1 MAEPVDPALYRKMK
15 DEVDKSYKKPSAYR
29 SMAYQRFYLKAFAEK
44 YGSNKSAFK
53 GKNPENLNNWR
64 KEKWID
70 VKSYVADPKNPTA
83 CGNEP
88 VKKGEYPL
96 CMPEKDAAKY
106 SEGELK
112 LLVKRK
118 SEIGNKRLVK
128 DAYLR
133 DVLEPEKT
141 PAIRKYKEKY
151 IKDKKMKIKPLPANV
166 AQKILDEPTI
176 AEELKIKVPKEK
188 KIKEVKAPKVKEP
201 KPQVITI
208 PTVEEP
214 VVEKPKRGRGRP
226 KLSAE
231 QLAANK
237 AAAQEKRKVDRQKA
251 SALFAE
257 TRALA
262 KQQKAEERQRLKD
275 EAKANAP
282 PKEVIPKKPVYKDAQ
297 PPEFYDQYRRDK
309 VAWDNYVLTRNRNN
323 SGIQTFAGGEVF
335 RFD

>member
-44 YGSNKSAFK
+44 YGSSKSAFK

-166 AQKILDEPTI
+166 AQKILEEPTI

-188 KIKEVKAPKVKEP
+188 KIKAPAAPKEP
-201 KPQVITI
+201 KPQV
-208 PTVEEP
+208 VEVPVAPVE

-226 KLSAE
+226 KLSPE

-237 AAAQEKRKVDRQKA
+237 AAAQAKRKEDRQRA
-251 SALFAE
+251 SAGFAE
-257 TRALA
+257 MRAEA
-262 KQQKAEERQRLKD
+262 KKRKAEERQRLKD

>member
-44 YGSNKSAFK
+44 YGDKKSAFK
-53 GKNPENLNNWR
+53 GKNPKNLSNWR
-64 KEKWID
+64 SEKWVD
-70 VKSYVADPKNPTA
+70 VKSFIANPRNPTV

-96 CMPEKDAAKY
+96 CMPTKDAAKY

-112 LLVKRK
+112 LLVARK
-118 SEIGNKRLVK
+118 SQIGKARLVK

-141 PAIRKYKEKY
+141 PPMRKYKEKY
-151 IKDKKMKIKPLPANV
+151 ITDKKMKVKPLPENV
-166 AQKILDEPTI
+166 AQKILDEPSI
-176 AEELKIKVPKEK
+176 AQELRTT
-188 KIKEVKAPKVKEP
+188 KEP
-201 KPQVITI
+201 KAQRVTV

-214 VVEKPKRGRGRP
+214 IVEKPRRGRGRP

-237 AAAQEKRKVDRQKA
+237 AAAQAKRKEERQKA
-251 SALFAE
+251 SAGFAE
-257 TRALA
+257 VRAQMKEA
-262 KQQKAEERQRLKD
+262 KAAERQRLRD

-282 PKEVIPKKPVYKDAQ
+282 QKEEVPRKPVYKDGQ
-297 PPEFYDQYRRDK
+297 SPEWYADYQQKK
-309 VAWDNYVLTRNRNN
+309 VAYDAYILTRNRTRG
-323 SGIQTFAGGEVF
+323 GIEFF
-335 RFD
+335 

>member
-1 MAEPVDPALYRKMK
+1 MAEPVDPILYRKMK

-29 SMAYQRFYLKAFAEK
+29 SMAYQRFYLKAFEEK
-44 YGSNKSAFK
+44 YGADKSAFK
-53 GKNPENLNNWR
+53 GKNPKKLGNWR
-64 KEKWID
+64 KEKWVD
-70 VKSYVADPKNPTA
+70 VKTLIADPKNPVA
-83 CGNEP
+83 CGNAP
-88 VKKGEYPL
+88 VGKDEYPL
-96 CMPEKDAAKY
+96 CMPIKEAAKY

-118 SEIGNKRLVK
+118 SEIKEKRLVK

-133 DVLEPEKT
+133 DVLRPDET

-151 IKDKKMKIKPLPANV
+151 ITDKKMKIKPLPANV
-166 AQKILDEPTI
+166 AEKILEEPPL
-176 AEELKIKVPKEK
+176 AEELKIKLPKEK
-188 KIKEVKAPKVKEP
+188 KIKAPAAPKEP

-208 PTVEEP
+208 PTVDEP

-237 AAAQEKRKVDRQKA
+237 AAAQAKRKAERQRA
-251 SALFAE
+251 SNLFAE

-262 KQQKAEERQRLKD
+262 KQQKAEERQRLRD

-282 PKEVIPKKPVYKDAQ
+282 PKEVVPRKPVYKDAQ
-297 PPEFYDQYRRDK
+297 PPEFYDQYQKEK
-309 VAWDNYVLTRNRNN
+309 VAYDNYIATRNRNT
-323 SGIQTFAGGEVF
+323 GIQYF
-335 RFD
+335 

>member
-1 MAEPVDPALYRKMK
+1 MK

-44 YGSNKSAFK
+44 YGADKSAFK
-53 GKNPENLNNWR
+53 GKNPKKLGNWR
-64 KEKWID
+64 KEKWVD
-70 VKSYVADPKNPTA
+70 VKSLVADPKNPTV
-83 CGNEP
+83 CGNAP
-88 VKKGEYPL
+88 VGKDEYPL
-96 CMPEKDAAKY
+96 CMPIKDAAKY

-118 SEIGNKRLVK
+118 SEIKEKRLVK

-133 DVLEPEKT
+133 DVLRPEET

-151 IKDKKMKIKPLPANV
+151 ITDKKMKVKPLPANV
-166 AQKILDEPTI
+166 AEKILAEPPL

-188 KIKEVKAPKVKEP
+188 KIKETPAPKVKEP

-208 PTVEEP
+208 PTVDEP

-226 KLSAE
+226 KLSTE

-237 AAAQEKRKVDRQKA
+237 SAAQEKRKVDRQKA

-257 TRALA
+257 ERALA

-282 PKEVIPKKPVYKDAQ
+282 QREVEPKKPVYKDAQ
-297 PPEFYDQYRRDK
+297 SPEFYEDYQKRM
-309 VAWDNYVLTRNRNN
+309 VAYNNFIATRNRRDG
-323 SGIQTFAGGEVF
+323 GIQYF
-335 RFD
+335 

>member
-1 MAEPVDPALYRKMK
+1 MAEPVDPILYRKMK

-44 YGSNKSAFK
+44 YGADKSAFK
-53 GKNPENLNNWR
+53 GKNPKNLGNWR
-64 KEKWID
+64 KEKWVD
-70 VKSYVADPKNPTA
+70 VKTLIADPKNPIA
-83 CGNEP
+83 CGNAP
-88 VKKGEYPL
+88 VGKDEYPL
-96 CMPEKDAAKY
+96 CMPIKEAAKY

-118 SEIGNKRLVK
+118 SEIKEKRLVK

-151 IKDKKMKIKPLPANV
+151 ITDKKMKIKPLPANV
-166 AQKILDEPTI
+166 AEKILEEPPL
-176 AEELKIKVPKEK
+176 AEELKIKIPKEK
-188 KIKEVKAPKVKEP
+188 KIKEP
-201 KPQVITI
+201 KPQVITL

-226 KLSAE
+226 KLSPE

-237 AAAQEKRKVDRQKA
+237 AAAQAKRKADRQRA

-257 TRALA
+257 ERAA
-262 KQQKAEERQRLKD
+262 VKRQKAEERQRLKD

-282 PKEVIPKKPVYKDAQ
+282 PKEIIPKNPVYKDAQ
-297 PPEFYDQYRRDK
+297 PPEFYEQYQREK
-309 VAWDNYVLTRNRNN
+309 VAYNNYLATRNRN
-323 SGIQTFAGGEVF
+323 SGIQYF
-335 RFD
+335 

>member
-1 MAEPVDPALYRKMK
+1 MAEPVDPILYRKMK

-44 YGSNKSAFK
+44 YGKDKSAFK
-53 GKNPENLNNWR
+53 GKNPKKLGNWR
-64 KEKWID
+64 NEKWVD
-70 VKSYVADPKNPTA
+70 VKTLIADPKNPVA
-83 CGNEP
+83 CGNAP
-88 VKKGEYPL
+88 VGKDEYPL
-96 CMPEKDAAKY
+96 CMPIKEAAKY

-118 SEIGNKRLVK
+118 SEIKEKRLVK

-133 DVLEPEKT
+133 DVLRPEET

-151 IKDKKMKIKPLPANV
+151 ITDKKMKVKPLPANV
-166 AQKILDEPTI
+166 AEKILAEPPL

-188 KIKEVKAPKVKEP
+188 KIKAPAAPKEKEEA
-201 KPQVITI
+201 ITL
-208 PTVEEP
+208 PTVDEP

-237 AAAQEKRKVDRQKA
+237 AAAQAKRKEDRRRE
-251 SALFAE
+251 SAGFAE
-257 TRALA
+257 LRQ
-262 KQQKAEERQRLKD
+262 QQKEAKAAERQRLKD

-282 PKEVIPKKPVYKDAQ
+282 PKVVEPKKPVYKDAQ
-297 PPEFYDQYRRDK
+297 PPEFYVQYQREK
-309 VAWDNYVLTRNRNN
+309 VAYDNYIATRNRRGG
-323 SGIQTFAGGEVF
+323 GIQY
-335 RFD
+335 

>member
-44 YGSNKSAFK
+44 YGANKSAFK

-64 KEKWID
+64 KEKWVD

-106 SEGELK
+106 SKGELQ

-118 SEIGNKRLVK
+118 SEIGSKRLVK

-133 DVLEPEKT
+133 DVLRPDET

-151 IKDKKMKIKPLPANV
+151 ITDKKMKIKPLPANV
-166 AQKILDEPTI
+166 AEKILEEPTV
-176 AEELKIKVPKEK
+176 AEELKIKMPKEK
-188 KIKEVKAPKVKEP
+188 KIKEPKAPKVKAIKEP

-208 PTVEEP
+208 PTVDQP

-226 KLSAE
+226 KLTAE
-231 QLAANK
+231 QLAQNK
-237 AAAQEKRKVDRQKA
+237 AAAQAKRKAERQRA

-257 TRALA
+257 DRQRA

-282 PKEVIPKKPVYKDAQ
+282 PKEVVPKNPVYKDAQ
-297 PPEFYDQYRRDK
+297 PPEFYDQYQREK
-309 VAWDNYVLTRNRNN
+309 VAYNNYIATRNRNT
-323 SGIQTFAGGEVF
+323 GIQYF
-335 RFD
+335 

>member
-1 MAEPVDPALYRKMK
+1 MK

-29 SMAYQRFYLKAFAEK
+29 SMAYQRFYLKAFEEK
-44 YGSNKSAFK
+44 YGADKSAFK
-53 GKNPENLNNWR
+53 GKNPKKLGNWR
-64 KEKWID
+64 KEKWVD
-70 VKSYVADPKNPTA
+70 VKTLIADPKNPVA
-83 CGNEP
+83 CGNAP
-88 VKKGEYPL
+88 VGKDEYPL
-96 CMPEKDAAKY
+96 CMPVKEAAKY

-118 SEIGNKRLVK
+118 SEIKEKRLVK

-133 DVLEPEKT
+133 DVLRPEET

-151 IKDKKMKIKPLPANV
+151 ITDKKMKVKPLPANV
-166 AQKILDEPTI
+166 AEKILAEPPL
-176 AEELKIKVPKEK
+176 AEELKIKVPKEPK
-188 KIKEVKAPKVKEP
+188 AAKEPKAPKVKEP

-208 PTVEEP
+208 PTVDEP
-214 VVEKPKRGRGRP
+214 IVEKPKRGRGRP

-237 AAAQEKRKVDRQKA
+237 AAAQEKRKVERQRA

-262 KQQKAEERQRLKD
+262 KQQKAEERQRLRD

-282 PKEVIPKKPVYKDAQ
+282 PKEVVPRKPVYKDAQ
-297 PPEFYDQYRRDK
+297 PPEFYDQYQKEK
-309 VAWDNYVLTRNRNN
+309 VAYDNYIATRNRNT
-323 SGIQTFAGGEVF
+323 GIQYF
-335 RFD
+335 